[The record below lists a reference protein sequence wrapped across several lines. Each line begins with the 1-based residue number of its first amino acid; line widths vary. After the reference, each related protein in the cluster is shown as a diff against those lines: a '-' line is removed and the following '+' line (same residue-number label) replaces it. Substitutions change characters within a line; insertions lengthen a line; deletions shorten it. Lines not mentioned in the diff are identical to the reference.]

1 MTTTPAAHMTNTTAR
16 RRRRPHHGWLL
27 LLLFQA
33 AALPTTTALAWS
45 SGLGSR
51 HPSLIRRGSA
61 RLRPLFLAAQTDD
74 DTNSSPSA
82 SPSSSSNNN
91 SSIYSQPALYDLA
104 FGYRDFDEEV
114 AFLRQCHQTAMANSG
129 LPGSLPR
136 RILEVAAG
144 PGRHALTALQH
155 LGDDEEDDH
164 DSDAGITTRVDCLDR
179 SPDMAAYAQELSVE
193 LLAVDE
199 QEAYTYH
206 VGDMR
211 DFSITDD
218 VDQPVTFETAWILL
232 GSLQHL
238 TTNADVRACLSRIRE
253 SLVPHGT
260 LIVELPH
267 PKESFALGACTRNAW
282 AVPLEDDQ
290 GLDSGQLEILWGDE
304 EDAFDAITQVRQF
317 TVRMELSQTT
327 TGALPNETPVQLSQ
341 VVPMRLFTAQEMDA
355 LATACGFTIVAM
367 HGALEEGVSVDD
379 EDAAYRLVCVLQK
392 D

>member
-1 MTTTPAAHMTNTTAR
+1 MS
-16 RRRRPHHGWLL
+16 LL
-27 LLLFQA
+27 PYQRDKACLRA
-33 AALPTTTALAWS
+33 AA
-45 SGLGSR
+45 
-51 HPSLIRRGSA
+51 
-61 RLRPLFLAAQTDD
+61 QKDD
-74 DTNSSPSA
+74 DTNLSPSV
-82 SPSSSSNNN
+82 SPSSSNKN

-164 DSDAGITTRVDCLDR
+164 DSDAAITTRVDCLDR

-211 DFSITDD
+211 DFRITDNN
-218 VDQPVTFETAWILL
+218 DQPVTFETAWILL

-238 TTNADVRACLSRIRE
+238 TTNTDVRACLSSIRE
-253 SLVPHGT
+253 SLVPQGT

-282 AVPLEDDQ
+282 AVPLEDDA
-290 GLDSGQLEILWGDE
+290 GADSGQLEILWGDE

-317 TVRMELSQTT
+317 TVHMELSQAS
-327 TGALPNETPVQLSQ
+327 TGVLPNETPVQLSQ